1 MTTQSHPLITVLS
14 AVLADA
20 SEQERVPVEELLV
33 QRVEAVEWPDACL
46 GVPSD
51 GEACAEVVTPGF
63 RVRLARGAAYHTDLA
78 GNVRRARREVH
89 DDTEI
94 RLSYTVMGGIG
105 GWSTTFETD
114 SYRLSEADDE
124 KLRQLIEEADF
135 FNVPNVEPTTVI
147 FDGFTRRLKISIG
160 RRQYEVIRGDG
171 IDVEDTA
178 AFRALVAWVE
188 ERTPPIFG
196 RPGTTID

>member
-1 MTTQSHPLITVLS
+1 MTTQSHPLISALS
-14 AVLADA
+14 AVLTDA
-20 SEQERVPVEELLV
+20 SERERVPADEIAIHS
-33 QRVEAVEWPDACL
+33 VEAVDWPDSCL

-51 GEACAEVVTPGF
+51 GEACSDVVTPGF
-63 RVRLARGAAYHTDLA
+63 RVRLARGATYHTDRL
-78 GNVRRARREVH
+78 GNVRRARRKVH

-94 RLSYTVMGGIG
+94 RLSYTVSGGIG

-114 SYRLSEADDE
+114 SYRLSEADDD
-124 KLRQLIEEADF
+124 KLRQLITQADF

-147 FDGFTRRLKISIG
+147 FDGFTRRLKISVG

-171 IDVEDTA
+171 IDAEDSA
-178 AFRALVAWVE
+178 AFHALVAWVE

-196 RPGTTID
+196 QSRTTID

>member
-1 MTTQSHPLITVLS
+1 M
-14 AVLADA
+14 
-20 SEQERVPVEELLV
+20 
-33 QRVEAVEWPDACL
+33 
-46 GVPSD
+46 
-51 GEACAEVVTPGF
+51 
-63 RVRLARGAAYHTDLA
+63 
-78 GNVRRARREVH
+78 RRARRDVH

-94 RLSYTVMGGIG
+94 RLSYTVSGGIG

-114 SYRLSEADDE
+114 SYRLSDADDDR
-124 KLRQLIEEADF
+124 LRELIDDADF

-147 FDGFTRRLKISIG
+147 FDGFTRRLKISVG

-171 IDVEDTA
+171 IEAEDTA

-196 RPGTTID
+196 QSRTPLD